1 MPDTHHAPATPAS
14 DLPIQAGY
22 IGGFHP
28 EASETQA
35 SLFVALMNLQNELD
49 PIKKTETNPHL
60 STTYANLTM
69 LWNAI
74 RAPLATHGL
83 LVLQEPHSH
92 SRGAMV
98 TTTVVHV
105 ESGEWRHSTLFI
117 PARKADAQA
126 FGSALSYCRR
136 YSLLTVLSL
145 MTTDDDGHAATIE
158 PPPPRPAPAPR
169 VEQAGDAG
177 WSNWAQSKEL
187 QLQGCEHEKALVDC
201 WGGMQPEL
209 KKADEGVRA
218 RLTAVKDKQKLKLG
232 EMDRTGIDP
241 DADVPF

>member
-1 MPDTHHAPATPAS
+1 MTTPAS

-28 EASETQA
+28 ESSKNQA

-74 RAPLATHGL
+74 REPLATHGL

-105 ESGEWRHSTLFI
+105 ESGEWRRSTLFI

-145 MTTDDDGHAATIE
+145 MTTDDDGHAATLLPTPE
-158 PPPPRPAPAPR
+158 VQRTAPPPAAQP
-169 VEQAGDAG
+169 EGTSDKG
-177 WSNWAQSKEL
+177 WQNWAQSKLL
-187 QLQGCEHEKALVDC
+187 QLTACEDSAALAIA
-201 WGGMQPEL
+201 WTGMQPEL
-209 KKADEGVRA
+209 KKAPDEVRFG
-218 RLTAVKDKQKLKLG
+218 LTSAKDQKKASFTEGGPDDQGATDPHTG
-232 EMDRTGIDP
+232 E
-241 DADVPF
+241 AL